1 MKEDD
6 VWSNPINII
15 KKPVKLRKIEK
26 SRKETIVS
34 LPTLSKEQ
42 AERVKKYEESLDKN
56 KIKEYKYTFD
66 D

>member
-42 AERVKKYEESLDKN
+42 AERVKKHEEFLEKN
-56 KIKEYKYTFD
+56 KNKEYKYTFD